1 MPEDESPVK
10 PLDPSDVEMT
20 PEEEE
25 EEGPDP
31 DLIEWGGFAGFSS
44 YEEAE
49 ASGWRL
55 DSNEVGDNSAVNAMV
70 KSINGIMGVP
80 YQFDTEIDIPYE
92 TGATVGRKY
101 MEKILSVMPV
111 MFVTPGEP
119 VFMDGYGKD
128 AKKKMVDKL
137 LNNFITEHLSEGGVD
152 DEGSTL
158 DELAGNDDGR
168 YYSFGS
174 QFAEYCKYANMA
186 LRVLAQF
193 MNIGH
198 VKIPTANGGKTRLR
212 NVRVQD
218 LLSNSFRKAFAA
230 DSVIPFYLDAE
241 TSITENFSNDTTESI
256 LSQTANQ
263 GSEIAR
269 QIQFVA
275 GSHDPGGIVGAVKD
289 AVSGAGDS
297 LLNTGADL
305 MNNLGSSVFG
315 NGLINR
321 VTSEL
326 TTIVTGGKIV
336 FPEMWNSSSYSK
348 SYNITMKLRS
358 PDPDPVSIFLNIYAP
373 IILWVSMAAP
383 RQVGNSANS
392 YASPFL
398 VRCTY
403 KSIFNVDLGIVQSLD
418 ITTGGEDKWNALGQP
433 TQAEITVTIKD
444 LYSTMFISKGAGI
457 INNTAQMDYLALKA
471 GVDMNR
477 LEATR
482 MINLAAMMIS
492 NVPEDILVNAWSN
505 VKESLNKRANK
516 ILGILDPL
524 YRG

>member
-1 MPEDESPVK
+1 MPNESPVL
-10 PLDPSDVEMT
+10 PVDPDDVQMYP
-20 PEEEE
+20 PEEDN
-25 EEGPDP
+25 EGPDP
-31 DLIEWGGFAGFSS
+31 NLIEWGGYTGFSS
-44 YEEAE
+44 YREAE
-49 ASGWRL
+49 SSDWRI
-55 DSNEVGDNSAVNAMV
+55 DSNEVDDDDAVDAMTESLGGV
-70 KSINGIMGVP
+70 IGIP
-80 YQFDTEIDIPYE
+80 YQFDTNVDVPS
-92 TGATVGRKY
+92 GSSKVGRKY

-119 VFMDGYGKD
+119 VFMDGYGKQ
-128 AKKKMVDKL
+128 AKQNMISEL
-137 LNNFITEHLSEGGVD
+137 LSSELLQNLTD
-152 DEGSTL
+152 DDSNTNGSTL
-158 DELAGNDDGR
+158 DDLAGNDDGR

-174 QFAEYCKYANMA
+174 QFQEYCKYANMA
-186 LRVLAQF
+186 LRILAQF
-193 MNIGH
+193 MNIGNRQ
-198 VKIPTANGGKTRLR
+198 IIDANGKTVRLKR
-212 NVRVQD
+212 ICVQN
-218 LLSNSFRKAFAA
+218 LISNDFRKAFNA
-230 DSVIPFYLDAE
+230 DVVIPFYIDAE
-241 TSITENFSNDTTESI
+241 TSITENFSNDTTESL

-297 LLNTGADL
+297 LLDAGAGL

-392 YASPFL
+392 YGSPFM

-403 KSIFNVDLGIVQSLD
+403 KSIFNVDLGLVSSLD
-418 ITTGGEDKWNALGQP
+418 VNTGGEDKWNALGQP
-433 TQAEITVTIKD
+433 TQADITITIKD

-471 GVDMNR
+471 GVDMNK
-477 LEATR
+477 LEVTR
-482 MINLAAMMIS
+482 MINLANMMIS
-492 NVPEDILVNAWSN
+492 NVPGDIISNAWGT
-505 VKESLNKRANK
+505 VKSALNKKANN

>member
-1 MPEDESPVK
+1 MPDESPVK
-10 PLDPSDVEMT
+10 PLDPDEVQMT
-20 PEEEE
+20 PQEEQD
-25 EEGPDP
+25 EGPDP
-31 DLIEWGGFAGFSS
+31 NLIEWGGFAGFSS

-49 ASGWRL
+49 AAEWRI
-55 DSNEVGDNSAVNAMV
+55 DSNTVGENTAVEAMTDSV
-70 KSINGIMGVP
+70 GGIIGIP
-80 YQFDTEIDIPYE
+80 YQFDNTVDIPYAD
-92 TGATVGRKY
+92 GATVGRKY

-119 VFMDGYGKD
+119 VFMDGYGKK
-128 AKKKMVDKL
+128 AKQNMVNKL
-137 LNNFITEHLSEGGVD
+137 MRSFITDDLADGGSD
-152 DEGSTL
+152 DSSTL
-158 DELAGNDDGR
+158 DDLAGNDDGR
-168 YYSFGS
+168 YYSFGA
-174 QFAEYCKYANMA
+174 QFTEYCKYANMA

-193 MNIGH
+193 MNIGD
-198 VKIPTANGGKTRLR
+198 KMIYTANGDRKRLR
-212 NVRVQD
+212 NIRVQD
-218 LLSNSFRKAFAA
+218 LISNDFRKAFNA
-230 DSVIPFYLDAE
+230 DVVIPFYLDAE
-241 TSITENFSNDTTESI
+241 TSITENFSNDTTESL

-269 QIQFVA
+269 QIQFIA
-275 GSHDPGGIVGAVKD
+275 GSHDPGGIVGAVKN

-297 LLNTGADL
+297 LLNAGSDL

-348 SYNITMKLRS
+348 SYNINMKLRS
-358 PDPDPVSIFLNIYAP
+358 PDPDPVSIFLNIYVP

-392 YASPFL
+392 YASPFM

-403 KSIFNVDLGIVQSLD
+403 KSIFNVDLGLVQSLD

-433 TQAEITVTIKD
+433 TQADVTITIKD

-471 GVDMNR
+471 GVDMNK
-477 LEATR
+477 LEVTR
-482 MINLAAMMIS
+482 MINLATMMIS
-492 NVPEDILVNAWSN
+492 NVPGDVIQNGWAN
-505 VKESLNKRANK
+505 IKQSLNKRANK